1 MKLVKRNDGG
11 PVEPEED
18 VTPTGK
24 KPVVVYIMVLFIA
37 AFLLMAWSFA
47 SHQRSNTEAIGEL
60 QSSVTAMRGVQ
71 DRVVNLERELGAA
84 QNKIQDLERQAQL
97 REYELEAG
105 SRHSRALEGLYALE
119 RLYRQESLENCR
131 SVIDMME
138 QEDLVSCLSDQLSD
152 SEQSLGL
159 TVSAQER
166 YQQLKEAVEALEA
179 EAAQAEAGNQ
189 EEAA

>member
-1 MKLVKRNDGG
+1 MNLEKRSQGG

-18 VTPTGK
+18 LTPKGK

-71 DRVVNLERELGAA
+71 DRVVTLQDELEAA
-84 QNKIQDLERQAQL
+84 QGKIQELERQAEL

-105 SRHSRALEGLYALE
+105 NRHSRALEGLYALE
-119 RLYRQESLENCR
+119 RLYRQENLESCR
-131 SVIDMME
+131 KVIDRME
-138 QEDLVSCLSDQLSD
+138 EEDLAVCLSDNLPLS
-152 SEQSLGL
+152 ERELGL
-159 TVSAQER
+159 TVSPRER
-166 YQQLKEAVEALEA
+166 YHQLKEAVETREA
-179 EAAQAEAGNQ
+179 EAQ
-189 EEAA
+189 ETDGAAS